1 MKKIIAFCL
10 CLTFVTVLFSGCL
23 FDKNGNSTPLTEES
37 EQSVSSEDNP
47 DSTDPTETSSSTTE
61 ESSYISEAGGNP
73 DNVTVKEILITVS
86 EDKYFVDNHEMSFDE
101 LTEEIQADNGDV
113 FVRIFD
119 ENATLNAFE
128 KLKNYLE
135 DNVIEYEL
143 S

>member
-10 CLTFVTVLFSGCL
+10 CLTLIPVLLGGCSL
-23 FDKNGNSTPLTEES
+23 GKSDPAAPSTEKP
-37 EQSVSSEDNP
+37 EQSVSDEDNP
-47 DSTDPTETSSSTTE
+47 DNTDPAETSSSTTE

-73 DNVTVKEILITVS
+73 GNAAVKEISVTVS

-101 LTEEIQADNGDV
+101 LTAEIQADNGDT

-135 DNVIEYEL
+135 DNAIEYEL